1 MLRAHQKIREHSA
14 DCGHTGF
21 RRAIVFAILM
31 IGSMAMAML
40 DAPVFADVS
49 PTLGPVL
56 ARSNVE
62 PARVQLAQA
71 DLPKGVGSI
80 SDYMHQAG
88 DGPSTSAV
96 SQPPQSFYPPAAQS
110 FSPQGIPS
118 QEWNYQYANPKISR
132 DALIGTAIVGA
143 LAVGLWAYQQHE
155 MHQAQQRAPR
165 RFNPRRRAY
174 R

>member
-1 MLRAHQKIREHSA
+1 MLRAHQKIREHPA
-14 DCGHTGF
+14 DCDHAGLLCAF
-21 RRAIVFAILM
+21 VFAILM
-31 IGSMAMAML
+31 MGSMAMAML

-49 PTLGPVL
+49 PALGPVL
-56 ARSNVE
+56 ARSKIE
-62 PARVQLAQA
+62 PARVELAQA
-71 DLPKGVGSI
+71 DLPKGVGSV

-88 DGPSTSAV
+88 DGPSTAAV
-96 SQPPQSFYPPAAQS
+96 SQPPQSFYPPAPQS

-118 QEWNYQYANPKISR
+118 QEWDYQYANPKIGR

-143 LAVGLWAYQQHE
+143 LTVGLWAYQQHE

>member
-1 MLRAHQKIREHSA
+1 
-14 DCGHTGF
+14 
-21 RRAIVFAILM
+21 M

-49 PTLGPVL
+49 PILGPIL
-56 ARSNVE
+56 ARSKVE
-62 PARVQLAQA
+62 PARVELAQA
-71 DLPKGVGSI
+71 DIPKGVGSV
-80 SDYMHQAG
+80 SDYMHQEG

-143 LAVGLWAYQQHE
+143 LAVGLWAYQQQRCIRLSNARRVDLIRGDARTASWIEPPHE
-155 MHQAQQRAPR
+155 RSSINKTGSHSQQRYLR
-165 RFNPRRRAY
+165 H
-174 R
+174 

>member
-1 MLRAHQKIREHSA
+1 MSPVHQKIREHSA
-14 DCGHTGF
+14 DYSHAGF
-21 RRAIVFAILM
+21 LCTIVFAILM

-88 DGPSTSAV
+88 DGPSTAAV
-96 SQPPQSFYPPAAQS
+96 SQPPQSFYPPSPQS
-110 FSPQGIPS
+110 YGAQGIPS
-118 QEWNYQYANPKISR
+118 QEWNSQCANPKISR

>member
-1 MLRAHQKIREHSA
+1 VLRAHQKIRERPA
-14 DCGHTGF
+14 DYGHAGF
-21 RRAIVFAILM
+21 PCAIVFAILM

-49 PTLGPVL
+49 PTLDPTL
-56 ARSNVE
+56 ARSKIE
-62 PARVQLAQA
+62 PARVELAQA
-71 DLPKGVGSI
+71 DLPKGVGSV

-88 DGPSTSAV
+88 DGPSTTAA
-96 SQPPQSFYPPAAQS
+96 SQPPQSFYPPAPQG
-110 FSPQGIPS
+110 FGPQGIPS
-118 QEWNYQYANPKISR
+118 QEWNYQYANPKLSR
-132 DALIGTAIVGA
+132 DALIGTAVVGA

-155 MHQAQQRAPR
+155 MHQAQQRAPH

>member
-14 DCGHTGF
+14 DYGHAGF
-21 RRAIVFAILM
+21 LCAIVFAMLM

-49 PTLGPVL
+49 PTFGPVT
-56 ARSNVE
+56 RSRIE
-62 PARVQLAQA
+62 PARVELAQA
-71 DLPKGVGSI
+71 DIPKGVGSV

-88 DGPSTSAV
+88 DGPSSAAV
-96 SQPPQSFYPPAAQS
+96 SQPPQSFYPQAPQG

-143 LAVGLWAYQQHE
+143 LTVGLWAYQQHE
-155 MHQAQQRAPR
+155 MHQAQQRALR
-165 RFNPRRRAY
+165 GFNPQRRAY